1 MSSYTGSVIR
11 TTHMTGIVTDVGLI
25 TGRPDVARDGSS
37 ERCVLFNGNKIEENL
52 KKKLY
57 IIKPY

>member
-1 MSSYTGSVIR
+1 MSSYTGSGIR

-52 KKKLY
+52 KKNY
-57 IIKPY
+57 I